1 MRYGLLGFGLSNRYA
16 AKFLKDKGDEIF
28 VSESGKLS
36 DEDKAFLNENKIEY
50 EEGTNSEKI
59 LGCDV
64 ILTSPSVPYDHPIL
78 LKAQEMKKHIDTEI
92 TYFMKYLDWGP
103 KVIAV
108 TGSVGKSTTVSM
120 INHLISKTATSQLSG
135 NVGIP
140 IAQVLL
146 EGKKPEYVVI
156 EISSFQLYWA
166 PFFKPNVSVITN
178 IYPNHLDWHPNM
190 EHYIDAKF
198 KITKFQD
205 NEDHFI
211 YNPKDMEVFKR
222 LSSVRAKRIPFTVDF
237 KIEDVPFHIRT
248 KQNTENIAA
257 MKTVLKVLGL
267 PFSMDMLNDFVPL
280 PHRMEYCGTINSVN
294 YYNDSKA
301 TNAAAVL
308 KALENFEN
316 NLILIIA
323 GKGKN
328 EDYTQLADAIKK
340 KCRHVAV
347 IGPIADAIAPYLKEK
362 AINYKR
368 YRDLEEAVSE
378 IAKIAQPGDNVLLG
392 PAGSSYDAYKNFEER
407 GDHFKKLVNELLNEL
422 SKGESGEVVK

>member
-1 MRYGLLGFGLSNRYA
+1 VRYGLLGFGLSNRYA
-16 AKFLKDKGDEIF
+16 AKFLKSKGDEIF

-59 LGCDV
+59 LECDI

-78 LKAQEMKKHIDTEI
+78 VKAQSLGKHIDTEI

-135 NVGIP
+135 NIGIP

-146 EGKKPEYVVI
+146 EGKKPEYIVI
-156 EISSFQLYWA
+156 EISSFQLYWT

-222 LSSVRAKRIPFTVDF
+222 LSLVRAKRIPFTVDF

-257 MKTVLKVLGL
+257 AKTVLKVLGL

-280 PHRMEYCGTINSVN
+280 PHRMEYCGTINGVN

-301 TNAAAVL
+301 TNAVAVL
-308 KALENFEN
+308 KALENFEE
-316 NLILIIA
+316 NLVLIIA

-328 EDYTQLADAIKK
+328 EDYTQLSDAIKK
-340 KCRHVAV
+340 KCRHVAI
-347 IGPIADAIAPYLKEK
+347 IGPIADAIEPYLKER

-368 YRDLEEAVSE
+368 YKDLEEAVYE

-407 GDHFKKLVNELLNEL
+407 GDHFKKLVSELQ
-422 SKGESGEVVK
+422 KESLGR

>member
-16 AKFLKDKGDEIF
+16 AKFLKSKGDEIF

-36 DEDKAFLNENKIEY
+36 DEDKDFLNENEIEY
-50 EEGTNSEKI
+50 EEGINSEKI
-59 LGCDV
+59 LDCDV

-78 LKAQEMKKHIDTEI
+78 VKAQSLGKHIDTEI

-135 NVGIP
+135 NIGIP

-146 EGKKPEYVVI
+146 EGKKPEYIVI
-156 EISSFQLYWA
+156 EISSFQLYWT

-198 KITKFQD
+198 KIAKFQD

-222 LSSVRAKRIPFTVDF
+222 LSLVRAKRIPFTVDF

-257 MKTVLKVLGL
+257 AKTVLKVLGL

-280 PHRMEYCGTINSVN
+280 PHRMEYCGTINGVN

-308 KALENFEN
+308 KALENFES
-316 NLILIIA
+316 NLVLIIA

-340 KCRHVAV
+340 KCRYVAIV
-347 IGPIADAIAPYLKEK
+347 GPIADAIEPYLKERV
-362 AINYKR
+362 INYKR
-368 YRDLEEAVSE
+368 YKDLEEATYD

-407 GDHFKKLVNELLNEL
+407 GDHFKRLVNELL
-422 SKGESGEVVK
+422 KRESGEAVK

>member
-1 MRYGLLGFGLSNRYA
+1 VRYGLLGFGLSNRYA
-16 AKFLKDKGDEIF
+16 AKFLKSKGDEIF

-59 LGCDV
+59 LECDI

-78 LKAQEMKKHIDTEI
+78 VKAQSLGKHIDTEI

-135 NVGIP
+135 NIGIP

-146 EGKKPEYVVI
+146 EGKKPEYIVI
-156 EISSFQLYWA
+156 EISSFQLYWT

-211 YNPKDMEVFKR
+211 YNPKDMEIFKR
-222 LSSVRAKRIPFTVDF
+222 LSLVRAKRIPFTIDF

-257 MKTVLKVLGL
+257 AKTVLKVLGL

-280 PHRMEYCGTINSVN
+280 PHRMEYCGTINGVN

-308 KALENFEN
+308 KALENFEE
-316 NLILIIA
+316 NLVLIIA

-328 EDYTQLADAIKK
+328 EDYTQLSDAIKK
-340 KCRHVAV
+340 KCRHVAIV
-347 IGPIADAIAPYLKEK
+347 GPIADAIEPYLKER
-362 AINYKR
+362 AIKYKR
-368 YRDLEEAVSE
+368 YKDLEEAVSE
-378 IAKIAQPGDNVLLG
+378 LAKIAQPGDNVLLG

-407 GDHFKKLVNELLNEL
+407 GDHFKKLVSELQ
-422 SKGESGEVVK
+422 KESLGR

>member
-1 MRYGLLGFGLSNRYA
+1 
-16 AKFLKDKGDEIF
+16 
-28 VSESGKLS
+28 
-36 DEDKAFLNENKIEY
+36 
-50 EEGTNSEKI
+50 
-59 LGCDV
+59 
-64 ILTSPSVPYDHPIL
+64 
-78 LKAQEMKKHIDTEI
+78 MKKHIDTEI
-92 TYFMKYLDWGP
+92 TYFMTYLDWGP

-120 INHLISKTATSQLSG
+120 INHLISKTTTSQLSG
-135 NVGIP
+135 NIGIP

-146 EGKKPEYVVI
+146 EGKKPEYIVI
-156 EISSFQLYWA
+156 EISSFQLYWT

-211 YNPKDMEVFKR
+211 YNPKDMEIFKR

-257 MKTVLKVLGL
+257 AKTVLKVLGL

-280 PHRMEYCGTINSVN
+280 PHRMEYCGTINGVN

-308 KALENFEN
+308 KALENFEE
-316 NLILIIA
+316 NLVLIIA

-328 EDYTQLADAIKK
+328 EDYTQLSDAIKK
-340 KCRHVAV
+340 KCRHVAI
-347 IGPIADAIAPYLKEK
+347 IGPIADAIEPYLKER

-368 YRDLEEAVSE
+368 YKDLEEAVSE

-407 GDHFKKLVNELLNEL
+407 GDHFKKLVSELH
-422 SKGESGEVVK
+422 KESLGR

>member
-1 MRYGLLGFGLSNRYA
+1 VRYGLLGFGLSNRYA
-16 AKFLKDKGDEIF
+16 AKFLKSKGDEIF

-36 DEDKAFLNENKIEY
+36 DEDKDFLNENEIEY
-50 EEGTNSEKI
+50 EEGINSEKI
-59 LGCDV
+59 LDCDV

-78 LKAQEMKKHIDTEI
+78 VKAQSLGKHIDTEI

-135 NVGIP
+135 NIGIP

-146 EGKKPEYVVI
+146 EGKKPEYIVI
-156 EISSFQLYWA
+156 EISSFQLYWT

-198 KITKFQD
+198 KIAKFQD
-205 NEDHFI
+205 NDDHFI

-222 LSSVRAKRIPFTVDF
+222 LSLVRAKRIPFTVDF
-237 KIEDVPFHIRT
+237 KIEDVPSHIRT
-248 KQNTENIAA
+248 KQNTENIAVA
-257 MKTVLKVLGL
+257 KTVLKVLGL
-267 PFSMDMLNDFVPL
+267 PFSMDMLDDFVPL
-280 PHRMEYCGTINSVN
+280 PHRMEYCGTVN
-294 YYNDSKA
+294 GVGYYNDSKA

-308 KALENFEN
+308 KALENFES
-316 NLILIIA
+316 NLVLIIA

-340 KCRHVAV
+340 KCRYVAIV
-347 IGPIADAIAPYLKEK
+347 GPIADAIEPYFKERN
-362 AINYKR
+362 ITYKR
-368 YRDLEEAVSE
+368 YKNLEEAVSE
-378 IAKIAQPGDNVLLG
+378 ISKITQPGDNVLLG

-407 GDHFKKLVNELLNEL
+407 GNRFKKLVSEIAGSNDTREA
-422 SKGESGEVVK
+422 SK

>member
-16 AKFLKDKGDEIF
+16 AKFLKSKGDEIF

-36 DEDKAFLNENKIEY
+36 DEDKDFLNENEIEY
-50 EEGTNSEKI
+50 EEGINSEKI
-59 LGCDV
+59 LDCDV

-78 LKAQEMKKHIDTEI
+78 VKAQSLGKHIDTEI

-135 NVGIP
+135 NIGIP

-146 EGKKPEYVVI
+146 EGKKPEYIVI
-156 EISSFQLYWA
+156 EISSFQLYWT

-198 KITKFQD
+198 KIAKFQD

-222 LSSVRAKRIPFTVDF
+222 LSLVRAKRIPFTVDF

-257 MKTVLKVLGL
+257 AKTVLKVLGL

-280 PHRMEYCGTINSVN
+280 PHRMEYCGTINGVN

-308 KALENFEN
+308 KALENFES
-316 NLILIIA
+316 NLVLIIA

-340 KCRHVAV
+340 KCRYVAI
-347 IGPIADAIAPYLKEK
+347 IGPIADAIEPYLKER

-368 YRDLEEAVSE
+368 YKDLEEATYD

-407 GDHFKKLVNELLNEL
+407 GDHFKRLVNELL
-422 SKGESGEVVK
+422 KRESGEAVK

>member
-16 AKFLKDKGDEIF
+16 AKFLKSKGDEIF

-50 EEGTNSEKI
+50 EEGTNSEKV

-64 ILTSPSVPYDHPIL
+64 ILTSPSVPCDHPIL

-92 TYFMKYLDWGP
+92 TYFMTYLDWGP

-135 NVGIP
+135 NIGIP

-146 EGKKPEYVVI
+146 EGKKPEYIVI
-156 EISSFQLYWA
+156 EISSFQLYWT

-211 YNPKDMEVFKR
+211 YNPKDMEIFKR

-257 MKTVLKVLGL
+257 AKTVLKVLGL

-280 PHRMEYCGTINSVN
+280 PHRMEYCGTINGVN

-308 KALENFEN
+308 KALENFEE
-316 NLILIIA
+316 NLVLIIA

-328 EDYTQLADAIKK
+328 EDYTQLSDAIKK
-340 KCRHVAV
+340 KCRHVAIV
-347 IGPIADAIAPYLKEK
+347 GPIADAIEPYLKER

-368 YRDLEEAVSE
+368 YKDLEEAVSE

-407 GDHFKKLVNELLNEL
+407 GDHFKRLVNELL
-422 SKGESGEVVK
+422 KRESGEVDK

>member
-16 AKFLKDKGDEIF
+16 AKFLKSKGDEIF

-36 DEDKAFLNENKIEY
+36 DEDKNFLNENEIEY
-50 EEGTNSEKI
+50 EEGINSEKV

-78 LKAQEMKKHIDTEI
+78 VKAQSLGKHIDTEI

-135 NVGIP
+135 NIGIP

-146 EGKKPEYVVI
+146 EGKKPEYIVI
-156 EISSFQLYWA
+156 EISSFQLYWT

-198 KITKFQD
+198 KIAKFQD
-205 NEDHFI
+205 NDDHFI

-222 LSSVRAKRIPFTVDF
+222 LSLVRAKRIPFTVDF

-257 MKTVLKVLGL
+257 AKTVLKVLGL

-280 PHRMEYCGTINSVN
+280 PHRMEYCGTINGVN

-308 KALENFEN
+308 KALENFES
-316 NLILIIA
+316 NLVLIIA

-340 KCRHVAV
+340 KCRYVAIV
-347 IGPIADAIAPYLKEK
+347 GPIADAIEPYLKERV
-362 AINYKR
+362 IIYKR
-368 YRDLEEAVSE
+368 YKDLEEATYD
-378 IAKIAQPGDNVLLG
+378 IAKIAQPGDSVLLG

-407 GDHFKKLVNELLNEL
+407 GDHFKRLVNELLRR
-422 SKGESGEVVK
+422 ESGEVVK

>member
-16 AKFLKDKGDEIF
+16 AKFLKSKGDEIF

-36 DEDKAFLNENKIEY
+36 DEDRAFLNENKIEY

-59 LGCDV
+59 LECDI
-64 ILTSPSVPYDHPIL
+64 ILTSPSVPCDHPIL

-92 TYFMKYLDWGP
+92 TYFMTYLDWGP

-135 NVGIP
+135 NIGIP

-146 EGKKPEYVVI
+146 EGKKPEYIVI
-156 EISSFQLYWA
+156 EISSFQLYWT

-211 YNPKDMEVFKR
+211 YNPKDMEIFKR
-222 LSSVRAKRIPFTVDF
+222 LSLVRAKRIPFTIDF

-257 MKTVLKVLGL
+257 AKTVLKVLGL

-280 PHRMEYCGTINSVN
+280 PHRMEYCGTINGVN

-308 KALENFEN
+308 KALENFEE
-316 NLILIIA
+316 NLVLIIA

-340 KCRHVAV
+340 KCRHVAI
-347 IGPIADAIAPYLKEK
+347 IGPIADAIEPYLKERM
-362 AINYKR
+362 IYYKR
-368 YRDLEEAVSE
+368 YKDLEEAVYE

-407 GDHFKKLVNELLNEL
+407 GDHFKKLVSELQ
-422 SKGESGEVVK
+422 KESLGR

>member
-16 AKFLKDKGDEIF
+16 AKFLKSKGDEIF

-36 DEDKAFLNENKIEY
+36 DEDRAFLNENKIEY

-59 LGCDV
+59 LECDI
-64 ILTSPSVPYDHPIL
+64 ILTSPSVPCDHPIL

-92 TYFMKYLDWGP
+92 TYFMTYLDWGP

-120 INHLISKTATSQLSG
+120 INHLISKTTTSQLSG
-135 NVGIP
+135 NIGIP

-146 EGKKPEYVVI
+146 EGKKPEYIVI
-156 EISSFQLYWA
+156 EISSFQLYWT

-211 YNPKDMEVFKR
+211 YNPKDMEIFKR

-257 MKTVLKVLGL
+257 AKTVLKVLGL

-280 PHRMEYCGTINSVN
+280 PHRMEYCGTINGVN

-308 KALENFEN
+308 KALENFEE
-316 NLILIIA
+316 NLVLIIA

-328 EDYTQLADAIKK
+328 EDYTQLSDAIKK
-340 KCRHVAV
+340 KCRHVAI
-347 IGPIADAIAPYLKEK
+347 IGPIADAIEPYLKER

-368 YRDLEEAVSE
+368 YKDLEEAVSE
-378 IAKIAQPGDNVLLG
+378 IAKIAQPGGNVLLG

-407 GDHFKKLVNELLNEL
+407 GDHFKKLVSELQ
-422 SKGESGEVVK
+422 KESLGR

>member
-1 MRYGLLGFGLSNRYA
+1 VNPVKYGLLGFGLSNKYA
-16 AKFLKDKGDEIF
+16 AKFLKNIGDEIF

-36 DEDKAFLNENKIEY
+36 VEDKVFLEESGIEY
-50 EEGTNSEKI
+50 EEGINSEKV

-78 LKAQEMKKHIDTEI
+78 LKAQKMGKHIDTEI
-92 TYFMKYLDWGP
+92 TYFMKYLDWKP

-120 INHLISKTATSQLSG
+120 INHLISKSATSQLSG
-135 NVGIP
+135 NIGIP

-146 EGKKPEYVVI
+146 EGKKPEYIVM
-156 EISSFQLYWA
+156 EISSFQLYWT

-198 KITKFQD
+198 KIAKFQD
-205 NEDHFI
+205 NDDHFI

-222 LSSVRAKRIPFTVDF
+222 LSLVRAKRIPFTVDF
-237 KIEDVPFHIRT
+237 KIEDVPSHIRT
-248 KQNTENIAA
+248 KQNTENIAVA
-257 MKTVLKVLGL
+257 KTVLKVLGL
-267 PFSMDMLNDFVPL
+267 PFSMDMLDDFVPL
-280 PHRMEYCGTINSVN
+280 PHRMEYCGTVN
-294 YYNDSKA
+294 GVGYYNDSKA

-308 KALENFEN
+308 KALENFES
-316 NLILIIA
+316 NLVLIIA

-340 KCRHVAV
+340 KCRYVAIV
-347 IGPIADAIAPYLKEK
+347 GPIADAIEPYFKERN
-362 AINYKR
+362 ITYKR
-368 YRDLEEAVSE
+368 YKNLEEAVSE
-378 IAKIAQPGDNVLLG
+378 ISKITQPGDNVLLG

-407 GDHFKKLVNELLNEL
+407 GNRFKKLVSEIAGSNDTREA
-422 SKGESGEVVK
+422 SK

>member
-257 MKTVLKVLGL
+257 TKTVLKVLGL

>member
-16 AKFLKDKGDEIF
+16 AKFLKSKGDEIF

-50 EEGTNSEKI
+50 EEGTNSEKV

-78 LKAQEMKKHIDTEI
+78 VKAQSLGKHIDTEI

-135 NVGIP
+135 NIGIP

-146 EGKKPEYVVI
+146 EGKKPEYIVI
-156 EISSFQLYWA
+156 EISSFQLYWT

-211 YNPKDMEVFKR
+211 YNPKDMEIFKR

-257 MKTVLKVLGL
+257 AKTVLKVLGL

-280 PHRMEYCGTINSVN
+280 PHRMEYCGTINGVN

-308 KALENFEN
+308 KALENFEE
-316 NLILIIA
+316 NLVLIIA

-328 EDYTQLADAIKK
+328 EDYTQLSDAIKK
-340 KCRHVAV
+340 KCRHVAIV
-347 IGPIADAIAPYLKEK
+347 GPIADAIEPYLKER

-368 YRDLEEAVSE
+368 YKDLEEAVSE

-407 GDHFKKLVNELLNEL
+407 GDHFKKLVSELQ
-422 SKGESGEVVK
+422 KESLGR

>member
-1 MRYGLLGFGLSNRYA
+1 VRYGLLGFGLSNRYA
-16 AKFLKDKGDEIF
+16 AKFLKSKGDEIF

-50 EEGTNSEKI
+50 EEGTNPEKI
-59 LGCDV
+59 LECDI

-78 LKAQEMKKHIDTEI
+78 VKAQSLGKHIDTEI

-135 NVGIP
+135 NIGIP

-146 EGKKPEYVVI
+146 EGKKPEYIVI
-156 EISSFQLYWA
+156 EISSFQLYWT

-211 YNPKDMEVFKR
+211 YNPKDMEIFKR
-222 LSSVRAKRIPFTVDF
+222 LSLVRAKRIPFTIDF

-257 MKTVLKVLGL
+257 AKTVLKVLGL

-280 PHRMEYCGTINSVN
+280 PHRMEYCGTINGVN

-308 KALENFEN
+308 KALENFEE
-316 NLILIIA
+316 NLVLIIA

-328 EDYTQLADAIKK
+328 EDYTQLSDAIKK
-340 KCRHVAV
+340 KCRHVAIV
-347 IGPIADAIAPYLKEK
+347 GPIADAIEPYLKER

-368 YRDLEEAVSE
+368 YKDLEEATYD

-407 GDHFKKLVNELLNEL
+407 GDHFKRLVNELL
-422 SKGESGEVVK
+422 KRESGEAVK

>member
-16 AKFLKDKGDEIF
+16 AKFLKSKGDEIF

-50 EEGTNSEKI
+50 EEGTNSEKV

-78 LKAQEMKKHIDTEI
+78 VKAQSLKKHIDTEI

-135 NVGIP
+135 NIGIP

-146 EGKKPEYVVI
+146 EGKKPEYIVI
-156 EISSFQLYWA
+156 EISSFQLYWT

-211 YNPKDMEVFKR
+211 YNPKDMEIFKR

-257 MKTVLKVLGL
+257 AKTVLKVLGL

-280 PHRMEYCGTINSVN
+280 PHRMEYCGTINGVN

-308 KALENFEN
+308 KALENFEE
-316 NLILIIA
+316 NLVLIIA

-340 KCRHVAV
+340 KCRHVAI
-347 IGPIADAIAPYLKEK
+347 IGPIADAIEPYLKERM
-362 AINYKR
+362 IYYKR
-368 YRDLEEAVSE
+368 YKDLEEAVYE

-407 GDHFKKLVNELLNEL
+407 GDHFKKLVNEL
-422 SKGESGEVVK
+422 SKGEPKEVLK

>member
-16 AKFLKDKGDEIF
+16 AKFLKSKGDEIF

-59 LGCDV
+59 LECDI

-78 LKAQEMKKHIDTEI
+78 VKAQSLGKHIDTEI

-135 NVGIP
+135 NIGIP

-146 EGKKPEYVVI
+146 EGKKPEYIVI
-156 EISSFQLYWA
+156 EISSFQLYWT

-211 YNPKDMEVFKR
+211 YNPKDMEIFKR
-222 LSSVRAKRIPFTVDF
+222 LSLVRAKRIPFTIDF

-257 MKTVLKVLGL
+257 AKTVLKVLGL

-280 PHRMEYCGTINSVN
+280 PHRMEYCGTINGVN

-308 KALENFEN
+308 KALENFEE
-316 NLILIIA
+316 NLVLIIA

-328 EDYTQLADAIKK
+328 EDYTQLSDAIKK
-340 KCRHVAV
+340 KCRHVAIV
-347 IGPIADAIAPYLKEK
+347 GPIADAIEPYLKER

-368 YRDLEEAVSE
+368 YKDLEEAVSE

-407 GDHFKKLVNELLNEL
+407 GDHFKKLVSELQ
-422 SKGESGEVVK
+422 KESLGR

>member
-16 AKFLKDKGDEIF
+16 AKFLKSKGDEIF

-36 DEDKAFLNENKIEY
+36 DEDKDFLNENEIEY
-50 EEGTNSEKI
+50 EEGINSEKI
-59 LGCDV
+59 LECDV

-78 LKAQEMKKHIDTEI
+78 VKAQSLGKYIDTEI

-135 NVGIP
+135 NIGIP

-146 EGKKPEYVVI
+146 EGKKPKYIVI
-156 EISSFQLYWA
+156 EISSFQLYWT

-190 EHYIDAKF
+190 EHYIDAKL
-198 KITKFQD
+198 KIAKFQD
-205 NEDHFI
+205 NDDHFI

-222 LSSVRAKRIPFTVDF
+222 LSLVRAKRIPFTVDF

-257 MKTVLKVLGL
+257 AKTVLKVLGL

-280 PHRMEYCGTINSVN
+280 PHRMEYCGTINGVN

-308 KALENFEN
+308 KALENFEE
-316 NLILIIA
+316 NLVLIIA

-328 EDYTQLADAIKK
+328 EDYTQLSDAIKK
-340 KCRHVAV
+340 KCRHVAI
-347 IGPIADAIAPYLKEK
+347 IGPIADAIEPYLKER

-368 YRDLEEAVSE
+368 YKDLEEAVSE

-407 GDHFKKLVNELLNEL
+407 GDHFKKLVSELQ
-422 SKGESGEVVK
+422 KESLGR